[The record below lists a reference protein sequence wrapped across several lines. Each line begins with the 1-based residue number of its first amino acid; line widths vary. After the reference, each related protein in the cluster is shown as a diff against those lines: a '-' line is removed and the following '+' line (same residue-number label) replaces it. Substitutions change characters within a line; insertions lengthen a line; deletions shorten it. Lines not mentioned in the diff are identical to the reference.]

1 MPPPICLST
10 PACWLAATVAASC
23 YIHLDG
29 DNSAKT
35 ATASAASKIIGDSI
49 ADEPLLLINRD
60 CDQRHVIYPDLL
72 GPQPLL
78 QRMVAHRG
86 QPARTV
92 VQQIANLWHDCGES
106 GKTAGE
112 AVRSAFSVARH

>member
-1 MPPPICLST
+1 MERGGLGV
-10 PACWLAATVAASC
+10 LRAALHAQDTV
-23 YIHLDG
+23 
-29 DNSAKT
+29 
-35 ATASAASKIIGDSI
+35 
-49 ADEPLLLINRD
+49 ADEPALLLTNRD

-72 GPQPLL
+72 GPQPRL

-92 VQQIANLWHDCGES
+92 VQQIANPWHDCGES
-106 GKTAGE
+106 GKTGGG